1 MSRCLRSYDAQI
13 GLERHQLVA
22 SDLNQSHIHFDSG
35 WLGREEVLNDFPFPE
50 KMGEF
55 ELLRDIPEGEE
66 ENNEEER
73 NVYGG
78 CGRYHN
84 QTTENANEDE
94 EDLNVSLL

>member
-1 MSRCLRSYDAQI
+1 
-13 GLERHQLVA
+13 
-22 SDLNQSHIHFDSG
+22 
-35 WLGREEVLNDFPFPE
+35 
-50 KMGEF
+50 MGEF
-55 ELLRDIPEGEE
+55 ELLRDTPEGEE

-73 NVYGG
+73 NAYGG